1 MKRLSCPC
9 CNIKE
14 CVIIWATDQPEGE
27 GRNEY
32 NPKAGKTDIDLI
44 DPAATRR
51 SMATEMVRD
60 VPSLLFGMDILS
72 AGQCAVRNGSA
83 FIPDEAVAG
92 DGNASNA
99 DRRICDF
106 YDSAGGRQ
114 CGGIFGTGNSNDS
127 ASMVHI
133 RRGET

>member
-1 MKRLSCPC
+1 MGNRP
-9 CNIKE
+9 
-14 CVIIWATDQPEGE
+14 TGG

-32 NPKAGKTDIDLI
+32 NPKAGKTDIDLV

-92 DGNASNA
+92 DGSTSNA
-99 DRRICDF
+99 DWWIRDF
-106 YDSAGGRQ
+106 YDTAGGRQ
-114 CGGIFGTGNSNDS
+114 RDRASGTGGSNAS
-127 ASMVHI
+127 AGMVHI
-133 RRGET
+133 K

>member
-1 MKRLSCPC
+1 MGNRP
-9 CNIKE
+9 
-14 CVIIWATDQPEGE
+14 TGG

-72 AGQCAVRNGSA
+72 AGQCAAGNSSA
-83 FIPDEAVAG
+83 FVPDETIAG
-92 DGNASNA
+92 DRSTSNA
-99 DRRICDF
+99 DWWICDF

-114 CGGIFGTGNSNDS
+114 CGGIFGTGSSNDS

>member
-1 MKRLSCPC
+1 MSITRKLA
-9 CNIKE
+9 K
-14 CVIIWATDQPEGE
+14 
-27 GRNEY
+27 
-32 NPKAGKTDIDLI
+32 LI
-44 DPAATRR
+44 LTLLTLPLLVVVWL
-51 SMATEMVRD
+51 MVRD

-72 AGQCAVRNGSA
+72 AGQCAAGNSSA
-83 FIPDEAVAG
+83 FVPDETIAG
-92 DGNASNA
+92 DRSTSNA
-99 DRRICDF
+99 DRWICDF

>member
-1 MKRLSCPC
+1 MQNPAVLQCRQRC
-9 CNIKE
+9 CNEREVFRLWPVSLHKR
-14 CVIIWATDQPEGE
+14 Q
-27 GRNEY
+27 R
-32 NPKAGKTDIDLI
+32 DIDLI

-72 AGQCAVRNGSA
+72 AGQCAAGNSSA
-83 FIPDEAVAG
+83 FVPDETIAG
-92 DGNASNA
+92 DRSTSNA
-99 DRRICDF
+99 DWWICDF

-114 CGGIFGTGNSNDS
+114 CGGIFGTGSSNDS

-133 RRGET
+133 KKGET